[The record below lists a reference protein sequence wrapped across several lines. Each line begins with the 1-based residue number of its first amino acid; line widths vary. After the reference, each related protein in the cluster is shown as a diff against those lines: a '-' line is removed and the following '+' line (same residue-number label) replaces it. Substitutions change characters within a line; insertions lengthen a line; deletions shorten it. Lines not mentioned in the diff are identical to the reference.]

1 MTAESLCQASNG
13 IEQYPNIRPLADSM
27 RKVLDNLFPLSH
39 SCCICRVPK
48 RISHASEKAY
58 TPQVV
63 SIGPLHHGKEG
74 LKAMEELKHRYLK
87 EFLHRHQTVT
97 SLEDCIM
104 KVKVEEQL
112 LRSCYAETIEYDS
125 DEFVRII
132 LVDAI
137 FIIEV
142 LLRYNYENLQTEN
155 DHIFRKPRMLGD
167 VWPDLRMLENQLPFF
182 ILEKLFNVVAT
193 EEYSIINISHNFF
206 KTLMH
211 IEEMEDTLLRIRSS
225 PVEHLVD
232 FVWKLYPLP
241 PSRPATSH
249 RPLIP
254 VEGLESSHRG
264 KNETLATLDMKELYF
279 AGVKFKVGS
288 SKNIFDIGFKDGTLE
303 IPKIT
308 ISDQSEVNLT
318 NLLVFE
324 QSQCKK
330 TDNYINDYVG
340 FLNILVNTPKDV
352 ALLVEY
358 DIFENK
364 LGDFKKGCTM
374 IKNLGDRVNI
384 VASKFYYADLCEELN
399 KHCSRSWH
407 IWKANLKHD
416 YLNTPWSTL
425 SVIAAVVLLILTLIQ
440 TVCSIIGVRQ
450 THQ

>member
-1 MTAESLCQASNG
+1 MADESLYQAPNG
-13 IEQYPNIRPLADSM
+13 IEQYPYILPLATSM
-27 RKVLDNLFPLSH
+27 RRVLGSLFPLSP

-48 RISHASEKAY
+48 RLSRVSEKAY

-74 LKAMEELKHRYLK
+74 LKAMEELKHRYLQA
-87 EFLHRHQTVT
+87 FLHRYQTVT

-104 KVKVEEQL
+104 KVKEEEQT
-112 LRSCYAETIEYDS
+112 LRSCYAEPIEYDS

-142 LLRYNYENLQTEN
+142 LIRYNDERLQPEN
-155 DHIFRKPRMLGD
+155 DHIFKKPRMLED

-182 ILEKLFNVVAT
+182 ILEKLFCPVAT
-193 EEYSIINISHNFF
+193 EEYSIISLSHKFF

-211 IEEMEDTLLRIRSS
+211 IEEMEDTLPRIRSS
-225 PVEHLVD
+225 PVEHFVD
-232 FVWKLYPLP
+232 FVRKLYPLP
-241 PSRPATSH
+241 PSRPALQNSH
-249 RPLIP
+249 GGQ
-254 VEGLESSHRG
+254 V
-264 KNETLATLDMKELYF
+264 ETLATLNMKELYL
-279 AGVKFKVGS
+279 AGVRFKVGS
-288 SKNIFDIGFKDGTLE
+288 SKNIFDIRFNDGTLE

-324 QSQCKK
+324 QSQCKE
-330 TDNYINDYVG
+330 TENYINDYVG

-352 ALLVEY
+352 ALLVKH

-384 VASKFYYADLCEELN
+384 VASKEFYYAHLREQLN
-399 KHCSRSWH
+399 KHCRRSWH
-407 IWKANLKHD
+407 VWKANLKQD
-416 YLNTPWSTL
+416 YLNTPWATI

-440 TVCSIIGVRQ
+440 TVCSIISVRQ
-450 THQ
+450 THQVS